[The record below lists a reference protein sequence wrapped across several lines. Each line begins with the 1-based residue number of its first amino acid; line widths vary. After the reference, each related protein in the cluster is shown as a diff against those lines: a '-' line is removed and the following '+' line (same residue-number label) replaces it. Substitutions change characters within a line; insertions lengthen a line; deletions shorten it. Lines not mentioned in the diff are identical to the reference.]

1 MTKSRKRRRRKPSF
15 SCVNPCAIFL
25 FFCSLTRTPRT
36 STRTKETRETVA
48 AVRENREALIFKAS
62 RFGTSGDIGFARKG
76 SNINGLQAAKQQYL
90 PKRHDKIDNKLCR
103 K

>member
-1 MTKSRKRRRRKPSF
+1 MKVRIR
-15 SCVNPCAIFL
+15 
-25 FFCSLTRTPRT
+25 
-36 STRTKETRETVA
+36 EHTRENERKT
-48 AVRENREALIFKAS
+48 S
-62 RFGTSGDIGFARKG
+62 RFIKRDKSARGASGDIGFARKG